1 MPPRYFYS
9 LVDNTYVTRQALNKT
24 ERLTAEG
31 VWVEHN
37 DLWDVMHNGR
47 SLANDE
53 EALRAWERLREWDR
67 RHAEEQ

>member
-37 DLWDVMHNGR
+37 GR
-47 SLANDE
+47 SVANEE
-53 EALRAWERLREWDR
+53 EALRAWEWLREWDR

>member
-24 ERLTAEG
+24 ERLTDEG

-37 DLWDVMHNGR
+37 DL
-47 SLANDE
+47 
-53 EALRAWERLREWDR
+53 
-67 RHAEEQ
+67 